1 MPLPVRLRLMVDF
14 TDPNLLDEIRYELLE
29 HQTACEVPKCTSQ
42 AVMPYRNDHSVIFIC
57 EPHDAII
64 QQSAA
69 NPDSKRAMNK
79 LLSEGM
85 YSGLL
90 NKSYVH
96 ANNNSGFVLEE
107 LVEAHVME
115 GERRVKLAKQDV
127 AAERRKI
134 RKAINESNVR
144 IGAPDEALIVARQAP
159 TRSPATAVHTASI
172 VAPATPGALSTAAP
186 AQLPFPDF
194 ELM

>member
-1 MPLPVRLRLMVDF
+1 MPLPVRLKLMVDF

-29 HQTACEVPKCTSQ
+29 HKTACEVSKCTSQ
-42 AVMPYRNDHSVIFIC
+42 AVIPYRNDHSVIFIC

-64 QQSAA
+64 QQAAA

-79 LLSEGM
+79 LLTEGM
-85 YSGLL
+85 YAGLL

-96 ANNNSGFVLEE
+96 ANNSSGFILEE

-115 GERRVKLAKQDV
+115 GERRVKLAKQDI

-172 VAPATPGALSTAAP
+172 VAPATPEALSTAAP

-194 ELM
+194 TLM